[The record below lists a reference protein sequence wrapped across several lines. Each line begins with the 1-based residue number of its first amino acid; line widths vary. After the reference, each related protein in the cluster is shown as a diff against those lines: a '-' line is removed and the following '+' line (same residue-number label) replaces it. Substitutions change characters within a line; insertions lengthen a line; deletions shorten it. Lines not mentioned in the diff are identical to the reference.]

1 MAEQSTSETIAE
13 IWKLFRETAQQMR
26 ETDERLDQRFRETDE
41 RLDQRFRETDERL
54 DQRFRET
61 DERFRETDE
70 RLNQHFRETDDR
82 LNQHFRETDKRIS
95 KHFSETS
102 TQLRKLEGLFTTQW
116 GRLLEALVKPG
127 ALKLFQSRGLA
138 VHRIHERSEAR
149 LNGDTKEIDLILTN
163 DTELVAIEVKTTLTV
178 TDISEFL
185 QDLADF
191 TTYFPVYRNFRIYG
205 AVAAINI
212 AENADR
218 YAYKQGLFVLTL
230 TGDDLVEIRNDTRF
244 RPLDFNAGAVTKNSH
259 V

>member
-1 MAEQSTSETIAE
+1 MAEQSTSEAIAE

-26 ETDERLDQRFRETDE
+26 ETDARLDQRFRETDARIDE
-41 RLDQRFRETDERL
+41 RFRATEQRFRETDARL
-54 DQRFRET
+54 
-61 DERFRETDE
+61 DERFRETDA
-70 RLNQHFRETDDR
+70 RIDKYFR
-82 LNQHFRETDKRIS
+82 
-95 KHFSETS
+95 ETS
-102 TQLRKLEGLFTTQW
+102 TQIRKLEGLFTTQW
-116 GRLLEALVKPG
+116 GRLLEALVKPA
-127 ALKLFQSRGLA
+127 ALKLFQQRGLA

-178 TDISEFL
+178 ADINEFL

-230 TGDDLVEIRNDTRF
+230 TGDDLVEIRNDARF
-244 RPLDFNAGAVTKNSH
+244 RPLDFNAGAITKNGH
-259 V
+259 A

>member
-1 MAEQSTSETIAE
+1 MAEQSTSEAIAE

-26 ETDERLDQRFRETDE
+26 ETDARLDQRFRETE
-41 RLDQRFRETDERL
+41 ERFRETDARL
-54 DQRFRET
+54 
-61 DERFRETDE
+61 DERFRETEE
-70 RLNQHFRETDDR
+70 RFRETDAR
-82 LNQHFRETDKRIS
+82 IEERFRETDARIEERFRETDARID
-95 KHFSETS
+95 KYFRETS
-102 TQLRKLEGLFTTQW
+102 TQIRKLEGLFTTQW
-116 GRLLEALVKPG
+116 GRLLEALVKPA
-127 ALKLFQSRGLA
+127 ALKLFQQRGLA

-178 TDISEFL
+178 ADINEFL

-230 TGDDLVEIRNDTRF
+230 TGDDLVEIRNDARF
-244 RPLDFNAGAVTKNSH
+244 RPLDFNTGAVTKNGH
-259 V
+259 T

>member
-26 ETDERLDQRFRETDE
+26 ETDARLDQRFRETDE
-41 RLDQRFRETDERL
+41 RLKQH
-54 DQRFRET
+54 
-61 DERFRETDE
+61 FRETDE
-70 RLNQHFRETDDR
+70 RLNQHFRG
-82 LNQHFRETDKRIS
+82 TDKRIN
-95 KHFSETS
+95 ETS

-127 ALKLFQSRGLA
+127 ALKLFQKRGLA

-149 LNGDTKEIDLILTN
+149 LNGDIKEIDLILTN
-163 DTELVAIEVKTTLTV
+163 DVELVAIEVKTTLGV
-178 TDISEFL
+178 ADINEFL
-185 QDLADF
+185 QDLAAF

-230 TGDDLVEIRNDTRF
+230 AGDNLVEIRNDDRF
-244 RPLDFNAGAVTKNSH
+244 RPLNFNASAATSNGH
-259 V
+259 I

>member
-1 MAEQSTSETIAE
+1 MVEQSTSEAIAE

-26 ETDERLDQRFRETDE
+26 ETDARLDQRFRETDARIE
-41 RLDQRFRETDERL
+41 
-54 DQRFRET
+54 
-61 DERFRETDE
+61 ERFRETDA
-70 RLNQHFRETDDR
+70 RIDKYFR
-82 LNQHFRETDKRIS
+82 
-95 KHFSETS
+95 ETS
-102 TQLRKLEGLFTTQW
+102 TQIRKLEGLFTTQW
-116 GRLLEALVKPG
+116 GRLLEALVKPA
-127 ALKLFQSRGLA
+127 ALKLFQQRGLA

-178 TDISEFL
+178 ADINEFL

-230 TGDDLVEIRNDTRF
+230 TGDDLVEIRNDARF
-244 RPLDFNAGAVTKNSH
+244 RPLDFNAGAITKNGH
-259 V
+259 A

>member
-1 MAEQSTSETIAE
+1 MTEQSTSEAIAE

-26 ETDERLDQRFRETDE
+26 ETDARLDQRFRETDA
-41 RLDQRFRETDERL
+41 RINRY
-54 DQRFRET
+54 
-61 DERFRETDE
+61 
-70 RLNQHFRETDDR
+70 
-82 LNQHFRETDKRIS
+82 FRETDKRIN
-95 KHFSETS
+95 ETS
-102 TQLRKLEGLFTTQW
+102 IQLRKLEGLFTTQW

-127 ALKLFQSRGLA
+127 ALKLFQNRGLA

-163 DTELVAIEVKTTLTV
+163 DVELVAIEVKTTLSV
-178 TDISEFL
+178 ADINEFV

-212 AENADR
+212 TEKADR

-230 TGDDLVEIRNDTRF
+230 TGDDLVEIRNDERF
-244 RPLDFNAGAVTKNSH
+244 RPLNFNTGAVTKPSQA
-259 V
+259 

>member
-1 MAEQSTSETIAE
+1 MTEQSTSEAIAE

-26 ETDERLDQRFRETDE
+26 ETDARLDQRFRETDA
-41 RLDQRFRETDERL
+41 RINRY
-54 DQRFRET
+54 
-61 DERFRETDE
+61 
-70 RLNQHFRETDDR
+70 
-82 LNQHFRETDKRIS
+82 FRETDKRIN
-95 KHFSETS
+95 ETS
-102 TQLRKLEGLFTTQW
+102 IQLRKLEGLFTTQW

-127 ALKLFQSRGLA
+127 ALKLFQNRGLA

-163 DTELVAIEVKTTLTV
+163 DVELVAIEVKTTLSV
-178 TDISEFL
+178 ADINEFV

-212 AENADR
+212 TENADR

-230 TGDDLVEIRNDTRF
+230 TGDDLVEIRNDERC
-244 RPLDFNAGAVTKNSH
+244 RPLNFNTGAVTKPSQA
-259 V
+259 

>member
-1 MAEQSTSETIAE
+1 MAEQSTSEAIAE

-26 ETDERLDQRFRETDE
+26 ETDARLDQRFRETDARIDE
-41 RLDQRFRETDERL
+41 RFRATEQRFRETDARL
-54 DQRFRET
+54 
-61 DERFRETDE
+61 DERFRETDA
-70 RLNQHFRETDDR
+70 RIDKYFR
-82 LNQHFRETDKRIS
+82 
-95 KHFSETS
+95 ETS
-102 TQLRKLEGLFTTQW
+102 TQIRKLEGLFTTQW
-116 GRLLEALVKPG
+116 GRLLEALVKPA
-127 ALKLFQSRGLA
+127 ALKLFQQRGLA

-178 TDISEFL
+178 ADINEFL

-218 YAYKQGLFVLTL
+218 FAYKQGLFVLTL
-230 TGDDLVEIRNDTRF
+230 TGDDLVEIRNDARF
-244 RPLDFNAGAVTKNSH
+244 RPLDFNTGAVTKNGH
-259 V
+259 A